1 MGKNVEIEYLEL
13 EENIEYNN
21 LITKIINKCFEIENL
36 QESKIYISVT
46 LTNSNNI
53 KELNKK
59 YRNIESATDVLSFPM
74 FEKEEIKE
82 VLRVGIE
89 EVLGD
94 IIISIEEVEKQAK
107 EYNHSF
113 ERELAYMTVH
123 GFYHL
128 IGEDHVQKEE
138 KKIMREKEEKVLNE
152 TGVLRW
158 TTGKI
163 KTYL

>member
-152 TGVLRW
+152 TGVLR
-158 TTGKI
+158 
-163 KTYL
+163 